1 MFTLEYFMRIWACI
15 EDPAIKPKGPFWGRI
30 HYALGFYP
38 IIDLLSIFP
47 NWFSFITF
55 VLDPFSKAITFVES
69 PDFTTAGRIFRLVRM
84 FKTDKC
90 ASPQRNLGQSN
101 RRI

>member
-38 IIDLLSIFP
+38 IIDLLSILP

-90 ASPQRNLGQSN
+90 ASPQRSLGKQN
-101 RRI
+101 RPV